1 MEQLLHFC
9 CSLLYF
15 LLGVSDVKVVT
26 KVLHIHLNVVRLFL
40 RLMWALLRRIR
51 SGFTCFV
58 PKVCSVVGSSP
69 QRMFKHGL
77 KDIWSYIVGYL
88 EDKGLFYL
96 SSAWGMPSCGVSWC
110 PGISQGH
117 LVQVTVCIIQVRCLS
132 SQICWDPGSLAQSS
146 CPHAVYPER
155 IWDIGPDVAVE
166 MCSWG
171 LKAVVLA
178 ELWQTFVPFAVFIS
192 VRNVPRKSI

>member
-1 MEQLLHFC
+1 MEQLPHFC

-15 LLGVSDVKVVT
+15 LLGVSDVEVVT

-69 QRMFKHGL
+69 QRMFKHEL

-110 PGISQGH
+110 PSISQGH
-117 LVQVTVCIIQVRCLS
+117 LVQVTICIIQVRCLN
-132 SQICWDPGSLAQSS
+132 SQRWLGS
-146 CPHAVYPER
+146 
-155 IWDIGPDVAVE
+155 
-166 MCSWG
+166 
-171 LKAVVLA
+171 
-178 ELWQTFVPFAVFIS
+178 WQFGTILLPACCLFRKDMGYWAWYGCG
-192 VRNVPRKSI
+192 NVQLGA